1 MVTVDVVGLYP
12 SISHNVGLEALRR
25 TLNDR
30 VNKKIGVEDLI
41 KMAEFVLK
49 KNYFEFNGK
58 VKQQLSGTAIG
69 TKFAPPYACIF
80 MDPVETEF
88 LESQVYK
95 PFRYIDDIFFIWC
108 HGQEKLRLFLEDLNK
123 CHPNVKFTHETNKED
138 IAFLD
143 LKVKLL
149 NGKISTDQCVKSTD
163 HHQLLH
169 YTSSHPEH
177 TNR

>member
-80 MDPVETEF
+80 MDQVETEF

-95 PFRYIDDIFFIWC
+95 P
-108 HGQEKLRLFLEDLNK
+108 L
-123 CHPNVKFTHETNKED
+123 V
-138 IAFLD
+138 
-143 LKVKLL
+143 
-149 NGKISTDQCVKSTD
+149 
-163 HHQLLH
+163 
-169 YTSSHPEH
+169 
-177 TNR
+177 